1 MNHILTFIFLI
12 FIFYFYWL
20 SGEFVADFFDL
31 KIKNS
36 TAYVIYGFIS
46 VFFISFVVGV
56 PCQFFQLSWY
66 IFFTLFCIFL
76 FSFFIFLIWKKYKN
90 ISTFINKFKEKL
102 NKENIFELIKNNWVI
117 YIFVFLF
124 TLFSVS
130 NVMALYEFDYDDA
143 YYIAKV
149 VNSIGTP
156 ALMNENYYTGELIKS
171 IDITR
176 LLNTYEITY
185 AAFSSIFHI
194 NPAYFCKVSMVIH
207 NYTLFAL
214 AIKQLASFVTKRKA
228 QYALLPFFLF
238 LIGHGFLMEN
248 NTFVT
253 VRSFDLWQ
261 FQNAIW
267 YGGSVIRV
275 LSVPIMCIVCIPL
288 IENKM
293 TIKNII
299 FVGLVCCSMMS
310 FSTIFLPVLSV
321 MFFVLFI
328 LKFAYNVYAA
338 IKEKKVKGVIINLLA
353 LCFVLGLLVLTK
365 RLDHSPLLSLA
376 DYDNFNNQLIPY
388 YSYYILS
395 DIFMK
400 FSICIVV
407 IAAIFS
413 ITSKYGKYITI
424 ITLML
429 IFIVTKNYFNEL
441 LCLTA
446 FKYFFVV
453 VRFYSSVQFMVIFL
467 IGLSI
472 SKILD
477 IISFKG
483 VSVVV
488 GSLAIASALL
498 FVNQNYSQIK
508 SHTFLG
514 SGINKYGYDFKQ
526 IFEYDNMMLDIFND
540 VGDYFNSLPYGNYT
554 LLSPSGFKYQGRETY
569 QQGFYMSSNRIQIVK
584 QESLDKKDLKFYKVI
599 SNYWDNKVSID
610 DAKLALDHYKGTYL
624 LTFSKNQANDLMKNG
639 YSLEY
644 TNDECYVIKL

>member
-1 MNHILTFIFLI
+1 MNHILTFVFLI
-12 FIFYFYWL
+12 FIFYLYWL

-36 TAYVIYGFIS
+36 TAYIIYGFIS
-46 VFFISFVVGV
+46 VFFISFVIGV
-56 PCQFFQLSWY
+56 PCQFLRLSWY
-66 IFFTLFCIFL
+66 VYFTLFCIFL
-76 FSFFIFLIWKKYKN
+76 FLFFIFLMWKKYKN
-90 ISTFINKFKEKL
+90 ISTFINKFKENL
-102 NKENIFELIKNNWVI
+102 DKEKIIEHIKNNWII

-228 QYALLPFFLF
+228 QYALLPFLVF
-238 LIGHGFLMEN
+238 LIGSGFLMEN
-248 NTFVT
+248 NTFIPI
-253 VRSFDLWQ
+253 RSYDLWQ

-267 YGGSVIRV
+267 YGSSVIRV
-275 LSVPIMCIVCIPL
+275 LSIPIMCIVCIPL

-299 FVGLVCCSMMS
+299 FVGIICCSMMS
-310 FSTIFLPVLSV
+310 FSTIFLPILIV
-321 MFFVLFI
+321 MLFILFI
-328 LKFAYNVYAA
+328 LKFAYNVYVAV
-338 IKEKKVKGVIINLLA
+338 KEKKVKNVIINLLA

-376 DYDNFNNQLIPY
+376 DYDNFNNQLYPFYRHYISIDSIIK
-388 YSYYILS
+388 YSKYIV
-395 DIFMK
+395 I
-400 FSICIVV
+400 

-441 LCLTA
+441 LCLAA

-453 VRFYSSVQFMVIFL
+453 LRFYASIQFMIVFL

-483 VSVVV
+483 VSVAV

-540 VGDYFNSLPYGNYT
+540 VGGYFNSLPYGNYT
-554 LLSPSGFKYQGRETY
+554 LVSPSDFKYHGHETKNK
-569 QQGFYMSSNRIQIVK
+569 GFYMSSNRIQITNHETVNEENIK
-584 QESLDKKDLKFYKVI
+584 YYDAITK
-599 SNYWDNKVSID
+599 YWDGKTSID
-610 DAKLALDHYKGTYL
+610 DIKFALDYYKGSYFL
-624 LTFSKNQANDLMKNG
+624 VLSENQANDLIQHG